1 LPNGK
6 YKLGITMFL
15 ILVYDVGEK
24 RVNKVLKVC
33 RKYLNWVQNS
43 VLEGE
48 ISNAAFKK
56 LKIELKRIINE
67 DEDSVI
73 FYVLRTTKYSERQL
87 MGVKKGGDDM
97 II

>member
-1 LPNGK
+1 
-6 YKLGITMFL
+6 MFL
-15 ILVYDVGEK
+15 ILVYDVGQK
-24 RVNKVLKVC
+24 RVGKVLKIC

-48 ISNAAFKK
+48 ISDAAFKK
-56 LKIELKRIINE
+56 LKIELERVINK

-73 FYVLRTTKYSERQL
+73 FYLLRTTKYSERQI
-87 MGVKKGGDDM
+87 MGIKKGGEEL